1 MFSRIL
7 YPTDF
12 SDISKK
18 ALDYVIKL
26 KEAGTREVVLVH
38 IIELTDTVRIPM
50 EMSWSKKPASEEQT
64 ELDAQLDKAVK
75 NELSKIEA
83 ELRATGLDVKTV
95 VGKGTPLKE
104 ILRLEKD
111 EGVSAIVI
119 GSHGKSNLKEVLLG
133 SVSENVVR
141 HSTAPVLVIKR

>member
-12 SDISKK
+12 SDVSKK

-50 EMSWSKKPASEEQT
+50 EMSWAKKPASEEET
-64 ELDAQLDKAVK
+64 ELNAQLEKAVK
-75 NELSKIEA
+75 IELSKIEA
-83 ELRATGLDVKTV
+83 ELRTAGLDVRTIV
-95 VGKGTPLKE
+95 EKGTPLKE

-111 EGVSAIVI
+111 ETVSAIVI
-119 GSHGKSNLKEVLLG
+119 GSHGKSNLKEMLLG
-133 SVSENVVR
+133 SVSENVIR
-141 HSTAPVLVIKR
+141 HSKAPVLVIKR

>member
-64 ELDAQLDKAVK
+64 ELDAQLDRSRAKGHIFRRK
-75 NELSKIEA
+75 NRSWK
-83 ELRATGLDVKTV
+83 RDS
-95 VGKGTPLKE
+95 
-104 ILRLEKD
+104 LERD
-111 EGVSAIVI
+111 IA
-119 GSHGKSNLKEVLLG
+119 
-133 SVSENVVR
+133 
-141 HSTAPVLVIKR
+141 A